1 MFKDL
6 FKYKINTVSFITSL
20 ILVTGGWFWAYFALR
35 EIKLPLIIHF
45 SNITGINQVG
55 YFWDLAK
62 VGIFGIIVVAVNFL
76 ISVELEKRDKFLG
89 KLTSAVTLF
98 LSILIFVYFMAII
111 SVN

>member
-6 FKYKINTVSFITSL
+6 FKFKVNTLSFVTSL
-20 ILVTGGWFWAYFALR
+20 VLVIGGWFWAFWALR

-45 SNITGINQVG
+45 SNINGINQVG

-62 VGIFGIIVVAVNFL
+62 VGIFGILVVAVNFL

-89 KLTSAVTLF
+89 KLTSAFTFF

>member
-1 MFKDL
+1 MLKDL
-6 FKYKINTVSFITSL
+6 FKFKVNTFSFVVSL
-20 ILVTGGWFWAYFALR
+20 ALVIGGWLWAYFTLR
-35 EIKLPLIIHF
+35 EIELPLVIHF

-55 YFWDLAK
+55 YSWDLAK
-62 VGIFGIIVVAVNFL
+62 VGIFGILVVVINFL

-89 KLTSAVTLF
+89 KLTSAFTLF